1 MRPSPHGL
9 APLLALLWLL
19 ATPAARAEQYRSFGD
34 YEVHYNAVRS
44 DFIDAGAAAQHGLTR
59 STSRGLLN
67 VAVLRRTADGGQ
79 RHLEA
84 TLAVSVRGRD
94 GEPRTVRMRPVREPG
109 VLYYIG
115 EFRIAGEDTYQ
126 FELEVR
132 PADGTERF
140 RIRFSQALL
149 AE

>member
-1 MRPSPHGL
+1 MRRSLHGL

-19 ATPAARAEQYRSFGD
+19 AAPAARAEQYRSFGD

-44 DFIDAGAAAQHGLTR
+44 DFIDAGAAAQHGITR
-59 STSRGLLN
+59 SATRGLLN
-67 VAVLRRTADGGQ
+67 IAVLRRDADGGQ

-84 TLAVSVRGRD
+84 MFAVSVRGGD

-126 FELEVR
+126 FDLEVR

-140 RIRFSQALL
+140 RIRFGQTLL

>member
-1 MRPSPHGL
+1 MRRSLHGL
-9 APLLALLWLL
+9 APLLALSWLL
-19 ATPAARAEQYRSFGD
+19 AAPAARAEQFRSFGD

-59 STSRGLLN
+59 SATRGLLN
-67 VAVLRRTADGGQ
+67 VAVLRRTADGGR

-84 TLAVSVRGRD
+84 TLAASVRGGD
-94 GEPRTVRMRPVREPG
+94 GEPRPVRMRPVREPG

-115 EFRIAGEDTYQ
+115 EFRIAGEDTYR
-126 FELEVR
+126 FDIEVT
-132 PADGTERF
+132 PADGTERL

>member
-1 MRPSPHGL
+1 MRRSLHGL
-9 APLLALLWLL
+9 APLLALSWLL
-19 ATPAARAEQYRSFGD
+19 AAPAAHAEQFRTFGD
-34 YEVHYNAVRS
+34 HEVHYNAVRS
-44 DFIDAGAAAQHGLTR
+44 DFIDAGAAAQHGITR
-59 STSRGLLN
+59 SATRGLLN
-67 VAVLRRTADGGQ
+67 IAVLRRDADGGQ

-84 TLAVSVRGRD
+84 MFAVSVRGGD
-94 GEPRTVRMRPVREPG
+94 GEPREVRMRPVREPG